1 MTTANPQVA
10 ATMAHLRAQ
19 TLRLGD
25 RHSLYA
31 LVDGAHEPFIHRRI
45 LLSGGTYRC
54 LYRGHLSS
62 SHQEMAPYL
71 VLLDAARTTTQ
82 WILEE
87 GIPNHWVS
95 FFAATHDIDFLQNH
109 FRKFLTVQ
117 REDGRK
123 LYFRFYDPRVI
134 PLFAGTDIWD
144 QVCEPGIKFLTTDRE
159 TNRQTNHDHEFS
171 PTN

>member
-1 MTTANPQVA
+1 
-10 ATMAHLRAQ
+10 MAHLSAQ
-19 TLRLGD
+19 TKRLGD
-25 RHSLYA
+25 HQLLYT

-54 LYRGHLSS
+54 LYRGNLSS

-71 VLLDAARTTTQ
+71 VLLDSARTTTQ

-87 GIPNHWVS
+87 GVPNHWVS
-95 FFAATHDIDFLQNH
+95 FFASTHDIDFLQNH

-144 QVCEPGIKFLTTDRE
+144 QVCQPGISFLTADPAS
-159 TNRQTNHDHEFS
+159 QPQAPH
-171 PTN
+171 PIG